1 MESLWGGMVESL
13 KSPIEITTVF
23 FVLSIVFYVALFWW
37 AQAKARMEEKPTVRI
52 PQRRA
57 SDRPQIHHRLE
68 NLNSEEFERGAIN
81 RIFEDDTDTG
91 ATTH

>member
-1 MESLWGGMVESL
+1 MDTL

-37 AQAKARMEEKPTVRI
+37 AQAKARSEEKHTVRI
-52 PQRRA
+52 PQRRV
-57 SDRPQIHHRLE
+57 SDRPMVHRRME
-68 NLNSEEFERGAIN
+68 NMSADEFEKVAIN

-91 ATTH
+91 ATSH

>member
-1 MESLWGGMVESL
+1 LESF

-23 FVLSIVFYVALFWW
+23 FVLSIAFYVALFWW
-37 AQAKARMEEKPTVRI
+37 AQAKARAENKSTVRI

-57 SDRPQIHHRLE
+57 SDRPLLQRPPPAVSIDQ
-68 NLNSEEFERGAIN
+68 FEDLTLT
-81 RIFEDDTDTG
+81 RIFEDDSDTG